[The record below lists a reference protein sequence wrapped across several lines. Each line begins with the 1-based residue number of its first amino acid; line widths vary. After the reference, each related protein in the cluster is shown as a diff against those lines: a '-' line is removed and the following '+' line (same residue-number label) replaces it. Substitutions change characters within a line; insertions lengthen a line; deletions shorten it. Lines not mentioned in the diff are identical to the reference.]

1 MAKKPIVLDA
11 YEQDIED
18 NYESLTPVKDQKKL
32 IDSLVAAAKQ
42 HTQAKKPVTIRLSV
56 HDIEAMKIKASKY
69 GLPYQSYINM
79 LIHKD
84 ATSL

>member
-1 MAKKPIVLDA
+1 MSNKIKLDA

-18 NYESLTPVKDQKKL
+18 NFEKLPRAGNKKSMPKML
-32 IDSLVAAAKQ
+32 QTAAKKQ
-42 HTQAKKPVTIRLSV
+42 LKDKKPITIRIGIN
-56 HDIEAMKIKASKY
+56 DIEAIKIKASKC
-69 GLPYQSYINM
+69 GVPYQTYINM

>member
-1 MAKKPIVLDA
+1 MAKKEPKLDA

-18 NYESLTPVKDQKKL
+18 HYDSLHPVKNKKEL
-32 IDSLVAAAKQ
+32 VDSLMTAAKQ
-42 HTQAKKPVTIRLSV
+42 HTQDKKPITIRLSV
-56 HDIEAMKIKASKY
+56 HDIEAIKIKASKL

-79 LIHKD
+79 LIHQD